1 MRTARARRRN
11 HPSPPATNGGARA
24 AILLA
29 AERIF
34 ADAGLAG
41 ARIDAIAEAAGVNK
55 ALLYYYFDG
64 KDDLYFAALQEQFCE
79 FNRQA
84 LEILT
89 AAGPAQEILLRYLSF
104 HFDTISRCRR
114 LAPLHQQ
121 LLMAGGKAA
130 ASLVRKYAIP
140 RSRALGRLL
149 ERGMRDG
156 EFRRADVRH
165 TAVSIIALIVFY
177 FSVSPM
183 VRLLGHADAYSAAD
197 LARRK
202 AQVLDFVRHG
212 VFAKPGKENA

>member
-1 MRTARARRRN
+1 MPVHSKRRSRPAPPAPSGDARTA
-11 HPSPPATNGGARA
+11 
-24 AILLA
+24 ILVA
-29 AERIF
+29 AERVF
-34 ADAGLAG
+34 ADSGLAG

-64 KDDLYFAALQEQFCE
+64 KDDLYIAVLKDQFCE

-84 LEILT
+84 LEMLT
-89 AAGPAQEILLRYLSF
+89 AEGPAQEILLRYLSF
-104 HFDTISRCRR
+104 HFDTISQRGRM
-114 LAPLHQQ
+114 APLHQQ

-130 ASLVRKYAIP
+130 AALVRKYSIP
-140 RSRALGRLL
+140 RSLALGRLL
-149 ERGMRDG
+149 ERGMRNG

-183 VRLLGHADAYSAAD
+183 VRMLGHADAYSAAD

-202 AQVLDFVRHG
+202 AQVLEFVRHG
-212 VFAKPGKENA
+212 LFEKPGRMIA